1 MIEVLN
7 GGTRAT
13 IQDAGRPGYRHLGIP
28 QSGAADNLSFALANW
43 MAGNRWDAP
52 AIECALGGLHLRFT
66 DSTTIALAGA
76 EMWAQINGMNVK
88 NFSPIPVEKGDI
100 LTLSFAR
107 DGCRAYIAV
116 AGGLK
121 VTEFMGSASTYLPA
135 EFGGHEGRAL
145 QTGDVLQVSN
155 RPSEAPRKIPNGYTP
170 KLSRHVVF
178 RSRPAPEWEQ
188 MSAASRRHLFVSP
201 FIATPA
207 TDRMG
212 SRLRG
217 DKIEVESRDLS
228 MASSPLLPGTLQ
240 IPPDGHPILM
250 LADGHCTGGYP
261 RALQVIQADL
271 WMLGQIAPGSQVSF
285 RRCFAENASKI
296 LKGRN
301 SFYAGK
307 YGGMIEGF
315 AF

>member
-28 QSGAADNLSFALANW
+28 QSGAADKLSFALANW
-43 MAGNRWDAP
+43 MVGNRWDAP

-66 DSTTIALAGA
+66 EATTIALAGA
-76 EMWAQINGMNVK
+76 EMWAQINGQNVI
-88 NFSPIPVEKGDI
+88 NFNAMTVDKGDI

-121 VTEFMGSASTYLPA
+121 IAEFMGSASTYLPA
-135 EFGGHEGRAL
+135 EFGGLEGREL
-145 QTGDVLQVSN
+145 RTGDELSVSH
-155 RPSEAPRKIPNGYTP
+155 RPREAVRKIPKGYTP
-170 KLSRHVVF
+170 RLSRHVVL
-178 RSRPAPEWEQ
+178 RTHSAPEWDLV
-188 MSAASRRHLFVSP
+188 SLASQRHLFVSP

-217 DKIEVESRDLS
+217 DKIKTNSTLS
-228 MASSPLLPGTLQ
+228 MTSSPLLPGTLQ
-240 IPPDGHPILM
+240 APPDGQPILI

-261 RALQVIQADL
+261 RVLQVIRADL
-271 WMLGQIAPGSQVSF
+271 WLLGQIAPGSQVSF
-285 RRCFAENASKI
+285 RRSFNEDAPKI
-296 LKGRN
+296 LAGRN
-301 SFYAGK
+301 SFYSGD
-307 YGGMIEGF
+307 YGGIIEGF

>member
-28 QSGAADNLSFALANW
+28 QSGAADKLSFALANW

-52 AIECALGGLHLRFT
+52 AIECALGGLHLKFT
-66 DSTTIALAGA
+66 ENITIALAGA

-121 VTEFMGSASTYLPA
+121 VTEFMGSASTYLP
-135 EFGGHEGRAL
+135 
-145 QTGDVLQVSN
+145 
-155 RPSEAPRKIPNGYTP
+155 
-170 KLSRHVVF
+170 
-178 RSRPAPEWEQ
+178 
-188 MSAASRRHLFVSP
+188 
-201 FIATPA
+201 
-207 TDRMG
+207 
-212 SRLRG
+212 
-217 DKIEVESRDLS
+217 
-228 MASSPLLPGTLQ
+228 
-240 IPPDGHPILM
+240 PILM

-261 RALQVIQADL
+261 RALQVIRADL
-271 WMLGQIAPGSQVSF
+271 WLLGQIAPGSQVSF
-285 RRCFAENASKI
+285 RRCFTENASKI
-296 LKGRN
+296 LAGRN
-301 SFYAGK
+301 SFYGGK
-307 YGGMIEGF
+307 YGGLIDGF